1 MRMILKSLHGENFK
15 GIKSI
20 DIKFGEKKTKISG
33 QNAVGK
39 TTIFDMFSWLL
50 FNKNSA
56 GEEKFNVRPLD
67 KNNKRI
73 DNVEIKVVGVIEVD
87 GKEVELSKVQKQNWV
102 KKRGTDTVT
111 LQGNVNSFEI
121 DGYPK
126 SEAEFKAYVS
136 NLAQS
141 EEMFKM
147 LTNPQYFS
155 SLKWKDQRD
164 ILMKLTTEVSDVE
177 LAKEM
182 FDENAYAESLIEELE
197 KAPSTDDI
205 RAKFQKALTEWKKKQ
220 AEIPVRIDEAE
231 KSKVDV
237 DVAEQELLKADL
249 ERKIEAVDDRMENA
263 GTEIGRLR
271 GKEMQLQF
279 DMSGIMQVMNDELSA
294 KRRGLDS
301 AKDDATREFN
311 DLHNQI
317 QSAENQIKAN
327 EKTISDTDEER
338 KNLGVE
344 YNAEFSKAF
353 DEMPYLFD
361 ESKWKF
367 DESTTVCSLCGQK
380 LPQDKIES
388 LKADFE
394 QKKADAKA
402 RAEKQLEDARK
413 AFDDAKGG
421 KLKDLI
427 AKGNTCKAEIERLT
441 KENTKLQEDIT
452 ALKEQE
458 SKALAEQNDYAKQL
472 SEIPA
477 EADYS
482 QNEEYVKL
490 KTEHDKILA
499 DIAKLESEGADKVVT
514 DLKAEKTNLQAQL
527 DEVNKVIAQ
536 AANNVAIDDRIETLR
551 DEQKEIGQKVADQEQ
566 MLYLLEEFIRFKLN
580 KVSESIN
587 SHFKTVNFK
596 LFEMQLNGGMKDCC
610 ECTVNG
616 VGYSDLNNGHKIL
629 AGLDIIRSLSELY
642 GVSVP
647 IFVDN
652 AESLTSN
659 YTSDSQLVLL
669 IAKKPQYMDENG
681 EIHDVDENYD
691 PKIHKLVYDGS
702 LKVEVS

>member
-1 MRMILKSLHGENFK
+1 MKLKIRSLHMENFK
-15 GIKSI
+15 GIKSL
-20 DIKFGEKKTKISG
+20 DVNFSNKTSIKG
-33 QNAVGK
+33 QNAAGK
-39 TTIFDMFSWLL
+39 TTIFDAFTWLL

-67 KNNKRI
+67 KDGNRI
-73 DNVEIKVVGVIEVD
+73 DNVEIKVVAVLDVD
-87 GKEVELSKVQKQNWV
+87 GKEIELSKVQKQNWV
-102 KKRGTDTVT
+102 KKRGTDTVA

-126 SEAEFKAYVS
+126 SEADFKEYIS
-136 NLAQS
+136 SLAQS
-141 EEMFKM
+141 EDMFKM
-147 LTNPQYFS
+147 LANPQYFS
-155 SLKWKDQRD
+155 SMKWKEQRD
-164 ILMKLTTEVSDVE
+164 ILMRLVTDVSDVE
-177 LAKEM
+177 LAQTDAK
-182 FDENAYAESLIEELE
+182 YAQLLGELE

-220 AEIPVRIDEAE
+220 SEIPVRIDEAE

-237 DVAEQELLKADL
+237 DVAEQELAKVDL
-249 ERKIEAVDDRMENA
+249 VRRIAECDKKMENA
-263 GTEIGRLR
+263 GSALGDLR
-271 GKEMQLQF
+271 SKEMQLQF
-279 DMSGIMQVMNDELSA
+279 DMSGMEQTMNRELSN
-294 KRRGLDS
+294 KRS
-301 AKDDATREFN
+301 IMDAELRDCKNELEHFAVTISLKEK
-311 DLHNQI
+311 QI
-317 QSAENQIKAN
+317 SDN
-327 EKTISDTDEER
+327 EKTITDADAER
-338 KNLGVE
+338 KKLGE
-344 YNAEFSKAF
+344 QYNSEKAKAF
-353 DEMPYLFD
+353 DETPYLFD
-361 ESKWKF
+361 ESKWIF

-380 LPQDKIES
+380 LPADKIEQ

-394 QKKADAKA
+394 ERKTKAKADEKRKLNDSKSDFITQKESNLEEIKAYGFAK
-402 RAEKQLEDARK
+402 KN
-413 AFDDAKGG
+413 
-421 KLKDLI
+421 LI
-427 AKGNTCKAEIERLT
+427 EELT
-441 KENTKLQEDIT
+441 KKNADLQMEIDSLKKQEQGTFTNKEELCKL
-452 ALKEQE
+452 
-458 SKALAEQNDYAKQL
+458 L
-472 SEIPA
+472 SEIPE

-536 AANNVAIDDRIETLR
+536 AANNIMIDDRIETLH

-566 MLYLLEEFIRFKLN
+566 MLYLLEEFIRFKLD

-616 VGYSDLNNGHKIL
+616 VPYSTLNSGHRIV

-652 AESLTSN
+652 AESLNEFNVPDMDT
-659 YTSDSQLVLL
+659 QLILL
-669 IAKKPQYMDENG
+669 TVSEDKQ
-681 EIHDVDENYD
+681 
-691 PKIHKLVYDGS
+691 
-702 LKVEVS
+702 LKVEGV

>member
-1 MRMILKSLHGENFK
+1 MILKSLHGENFK

-33 QNAVGK
+33 QNATGK
-39 TTIFDMFSWLL
+39 TTIFDAFTWLL

-67 KNNKRI
+67 KDGNRI
-73 DNVEIKVVGVIEVD
+73 DNVEIKVVAVLDVD

-102 KKRGTDTVT
+102 KKRGTDTVA

-126 SEAEFKAYVS
+126 SEADFKDYVS
-136 NLAQS
+136 GLAQS

-164 ILMKLTTEVSDVE
+164 ILMKLVAEVSDVE
-177 LAKEM
+177 LAQTDAK
-182 FDENAYAESLIEELE
+182 YSPLIDELE

-205 RAKFQKALTEWKKKQ
+205 RAKFSKALSEWKKKQ

-249 ERKIEAVDDRMENA
+249 ERKIEALEDLMAKSDVRID
-263 GTEIGRLR
+263 
-271 GKEMQLQF
+271 EMRSEEMHCQF
-279 DMSGIMQVMNDELSA
+279 EMSAIAQTMNNELSSK
-294 KRRGLDS
+294 KR
-301 AKDDATREFN
+301 E
-311 DLHNQI
+311 I
-317 QSAENQIKAN
+317 ENQKY
-327 EKTISDTDEER
+327 DHER
-338 KNLGVE
+338 KLEDVR
-344 YNAEFSKAF
+344 SSIRKAQDSIESNKKSISEQTLKKADLAKKYKEEKEKKF
-353 DEMPYLFD
+353 DD
-361 ESKWKF
+361 SKWVF
-367 DESTTVCSLCGQK
+367 DESTTVCSLCGQT
-380 LPQDKIES
+380 LPEDKIES
-388 LKADFE
+388 LRADFS
-394 QKKADAKA
+394 QRKADAIEIFNEEHAKTLA
-402 RAEKQLEDARK
+402 MIVDDGNACAEMIKKLTENNKELENAINTLKLNEAEEIDIIK
-413 AFDDAKGG
+413 GFD
-421 KLKDLI
+421 
-427 AKGNTCKAEIERLT
+427 
-441 KENTKLQEDIT
+441 
-452 ALKEQE
+452 EQI
-458 SKALAEQNDYAKQL
+458 SK
-472 SEIPA
+472 IPTS
-477 EADYS
+477 ADYT
-482 QNEEYVKL
+482 QNAEYVKL
-490 KTEHDKILA
+490 KAKQDKLLA
-499 DIAKLESEGADKVVT
+499 DIAELESKGADKVVE
-514 DLKAEKTNLQAQL
+514 DAKSDKEKLNSQL
-527 DEVNKVIAQ
+527 DEVNKIIAQ
-536 AANNVAIDDRIETLR
+536 AANNVMIDDRIETLR

-616 VGYSDLNNGHKIL
+616 VPYSTLNSGHRIV

-652 AESLTSN
+652 AESLN
-659 YTSDSQLVLL
+659 EFNVPD
-669 IAKKPQYMDENG
+669 MDEQLILLSVS
-681 EIHDVDENYD
+681 ED
-691 PKIHKLVYDGS
+691 KQ
-702 LKVEVS
+702 LKVEGV

>member
-1 MRMILKSLHGENFK
+1 MILKSLHGENFK

-33 QNAVGK
+33 QNASGK
-39 TTIFDMFSWLL
+39 TTIFDMFAWLL

-67 KNNKRI
+67 KDGHRI
-73 DNVEIKVVGVIEVD
+73 DNVEIKVVGVIDVD

-102 KKRGTDTVT
+102 KKRGTNTVS
-111 LQGNVNSFEI
+111 LQGNPNSYEI

-136 NLAQS
+136 GLAQS

-155 SLKWKDQRD
+155 SLKWKEQRD
-164 ILMKLTTEVSDVE
+164 ILMKLVAEVSDVE
-177 LAKEM
+177 LAQTDAK
-182 FDENAYAESLIEELE
+182 YTPLIGELE

-205 RAKFQKALTEWKKKQ
+205 RAKFSKALSEWKKKQ

-263 GTEIGRLR
+263 GTEIDRLR

-327 EKTISDTDEER
+327 EKTIFDTDAER

-353 DEMPYLFD
+353 DETPYLFD
-361 ESKWKF
+361 ESKWVF
-367 DESTTVCSLCGQK
+367 DENSTVCSLCGQQ
-380 LPQDKIES
+380 LPANKIEQ
-388 LKADFE
+388 LKAD
-394 QKKADAKA
+394 
-402 RAEKQLEDARK
+402 
-413 AFDDAKGG
+413 
-421 KLKDLI
+421 
-427 AKGNTCKAEIERLT
+427 IERLT
-441 KENTKLQEDIT
+441 KENAKLQEDIV

-458 SKALAEQNDYAKQL
+458 SKALAKQNDYAKQL

-514 DLKAEKTNLQAQL
+514 DLKAEKADLQSQL

-596 LFEMQLNGGMKDCC
+596 FFEMQLNGGMKDCC

-616 VGYSDLNNGHKIL
+616 VPYSNLNSGHRIV

-652 AESLTSN
+652 AESLN
-659 YTSDSQLVLL
+659 EFNVPDMDAQLILL
-669 IAKKPQYMDENG
+669 SVSEDKQ
-681 EIHDVDENYD
+681 
-691 PKIHKLVYDGS
+691 
-702 LKVEVS
+702 LKVEGV

>member
-1 MRMILKSLHGENFK
+1 MRMILKTLYMENFK
-15 GIKSI
+15 GIKSL
-20 DIKFGEKKTKISG
+20 DVNFSNKTSIKG
-33 QNAVGK
+33 QNATGK
-39 TTIFDMFSWLL
+39 TTIFDAFTWLL

-56 GEEKFNVRPLD
+56 GEEKFNIRSLD
-67 KNNKRI
+67 KDGKRI
-73 DNVEIKVVGVIEVD
+73 DNVEIKVVAVLDVD
-87 GKEVELSKVQKQNWV
+87 GKEMELSKIQKQNWV

-126 SEAEFKAYVS
+126 SEADFKAYVS
-136 NLAQS
+136 GLAQS
-141 EEMFKM
+141 EDMFKM

-164 ILMKLTTEVSDVE
+164 ILMKLVAEVSDVE
-177 LAKEM
+177 LAQTDAK
-182 FDENAYAESLIEELE
+182 YAPLIDELE

-205 RAKFQKALTEWKKKQ
+205 RAKFSKALIEWKKKQ

-327 EKTISDTDEER
+327 EKTISDTDAER

-367 DESTTVCSLCGQK
+367 DESTTICSLCGQK
-380 LPQDKIES
+380 LPEDKIEQI
-388 LKADFE
+388 KADFE

-402 RAEKQLEDARK
+402 RAEKQLKDAHK
-413 AFDDAKGG
+413 AFDDAKGA
-421 KLKDLI
+421 KLKGLI
-427 AKGNTCKAEIERLT
+427 AKGNTCKADIERLT
-441 KENTKLQEDIT
+441 KENAKLQEDIV

-458 SKALAEQNDYAKQL
+458 SKALAKQNDYTKQL

-490 KTEHDKILA
+490 KAERDKILA
-499 DIAKLESEGADKVVT
+499 DIAKLESEGVDKVVT
-514 DLKAEKTNLQAQL
+514 DLKAEKVDLQAQL
-527 DEVNKVIAQ
+527 EEVNKVIAQ

-587 SHFKTVNFK
+587 SHFETVNFK

-616 VGYSDLNNGHKIL
+616 IPYSTLNSGHRIV

-642 GVSVP
+642 GASVP

-652 AESLTSN
+652 AESLN
-659 YTSDSQLVLL
+659 EFNVPDMDAQLILL
-669 IAKKPQYMDENG
+669 SVSEDKQ
-681 EIHDVDENYD
+681 
-691 PKIHKLVYDGS
+691 
-702 LKVEVS
+702 LKVEGV

>member
-1 MRMILKSLHGENFK
+1 MILKSIHMENFK
-15 GIKSI
+15 GIKSL
-20 DIKFGEKKTKISG
+20 DANFSNKTNIKG
-33 QNAVGK
+33 QNAAGK
-39 TTIFDMFSWLL
+39 TTIFDAFTWLL

-67 KNNKRI
+67 KDGNRI
-73 DNVEIKVVGVIEVD
+73 DNVEIKVVAVLDAD
-87 GKEVELSKVQKQNWV
+87 GKEVELSKTQKQNWV

-126 SEAEFKAYVS
+126 READFNDYVS
-136 NLAQS
+136 GLAQS

-164 ILMKLTTEVSDVE
+164 ILMKLVAGVSDVE
-177 LAKEM
+177 LAKT
-182 FDENAYAESLIEELE
+182 DSKYAPLINELE
-197 KAPSTDDI
+197 KASSTDDI
-205 RAKFQKALTEWKKKQ
+205 RAKFSKALSEWKKKQ
-220 AEIPVRIDEAE
+220 SEIPVRIDEAE

-327 EKTISDTDEER
+327 EKTISDTDAER

-402 RAEKQLEDARK
+402 RATKQLEDARK
-413 AFDDAKGG
+413 AFDDAKGA
-421 KLKDLI
+421 KLKGLI
-427 AKGNTCKAEIERLT
+427 DKGNACKADIERLT
-441 KENTKLQEDIT
+441 KENAKLQEDIV

-458 SKALAEQNDYAKQL
+458 SKALAKQNDYAKQL

-482 QNEEYVKL
+482 QNEEYAKL
-490 KTEHDKILA
+490 KARHNEVLA
-499 DIAKLESEGADKVVT
+499 EIEKLESDGADQIVN
-514 DLKAEKTNLQAQL
+514 DLKAEKSDLQSQL
-527 DEVNKVIAQ
+527 DEVNKIIAKASMNVEIDERIAQ
-536 AANNVAIDDRIETLR
+536 LQA
-551 DEQKEIGQKVADQEQ
+551 EQKEIGQKVADQEQ

-616 VGYSDLNNGHKIL
+616 VPYSTLNSGHRIV

-652 AESLTSN
+652 AESLNEFNVPDMDT
-659 YTSDSQLVLL
+659 QLILL
-669 IAKKPQYMDENG
+669 SVSEDKQ
-681 EIHDVDENYD
+681 
-691 PKIHKLVYDGS
+691 
-702 LKVEVS
+702 LKVEGV

>member
-1 MRMILKSLHGENFK
+1 MILKSLHGENFK

-33 QNAVGK
+33 QNASGK
-39 TTIFDMFSWLL
+39 TTVFDMFAWLL

-67 KNNKRI
+67 KSGNRI
-73 DNVEIKVVGVIEVD
+73 DNVEIKVVGVVDVD

-136 NLAQS
+136 GLAQS

-164 ILMKLTTEVSDVE
+164 ILMKLTAEVSDVE
-177 LAKEM
+177 LAKA
-182 FDENAYAESLIEELE
+182 DAKYAPLLGELE

-205 RAKFQKALTEWKKKQ
+205 RAKFSKALSEWKKKQ

-231 KSKVDV
+231 KSKADV
-237 DVAEQELLKADL
+237 DVAEQELAKADL
-249 ERKIEAVDDRMENA
+249 TRKIAECDKKIENA
-263 GTEIGRLR
+263 GSALGDLR
-271 GKEMQLQF
+271 SKEMQLQF

-294 KRRGLDS
+294 KRRELDS

-317 QSAENQIKAN
+317 QTVENQIKAN
-327 EKTISDTDEER
+327 EKIIADTDAER
-338 KNLGVE
+338 KNLGTE
-344 YNAEFSKAF
+344 YNAEFAKTF
-353 DEMPYLFD
+353 DEAPYLFD
-361 ESKWKF
+361 ESKWVF
-367 DESTTVCSLCGQK
+367 DENSTVCSLCGQK
-380 LPQDKIES
+380 LPEDKIES
-388 LKADFE
+388 LKVDFE

-402 RAEKQLEDARK
+402 RAGKQLEDARK
-413 AFDDAKGG
+413 AFDDAKSG

-427 AKGNTCKAEIERLT
+427 AKGNNCKADIERLT
-441 KENTKLQEDIT
+441 KENADLQESIGT
-452 ALKEQE
+452 LKEQE
-458 SKALAEQNDYAKQL
+458 SKALAKQNEYAKQL
-472 SEIPA
+472 SEIPS
-477 EADYS
+477 EADYT

-490 KTEHDKILA
+490 KAERDKVLA
-499 DIAKLESEGADKVVT
+499 EIEKLESEGADKLVN
-514 DLKAEKTNLQAQL
+514 DLKAEKADLQAQL

-566 MLYLLEEFIRFKLN
+566 ILYLLEEFIRFKLN

-616 VGYSDLNNGHKIL
+616 VPYSTLNSGHRIV

-652 AESLTSN
+652 AESLN
-659 YTSDSQLVLL
+659 EFNVPDMDAQLILL
-669 IAKKPQYMDENG
+669 SVSEDKQ
-681 EIHDVDENYD
+681 
-691 PKIHKLVYDGS
+691 
-702 LKVEVS
+702 LKVEGV

>member
-33 QNAVGK
+33 QNASGK
-39 TTIFDMFSWLL
+39 TTIFDIVSWLF

-67 KNNKRI
+67 KDGHRI
-73 DNVEIKVVGVIEVD
+73 DNVEIKVVGVIDVD

-126 SEAEFKAYVS
+126 SEAEFKAYIS
-136 NLAQS
+136 GLAQS

-164 ILMKLTTEVSDVE
+164 ILMKLVSEVSDVE
-177 LAKEM
+177 LAQTDAK
-182 FDENAYAESLIEELE
+182 YAPLLSELE

-205 RAKFQKALTEWKKKQ
+205 RAKFSKALNEWKKKQ
-220 AEIPVRIDEAE
+220 AEIPVRIDEAM
-231 KSKVDV
+231 KSKVDI
-237 DVAEQELLKADL
+237 DVAEQELAKVDL
-249 ERKIEAVDDRMENA
+249 VRRIAECDKKMENA
-263 GTEIGRLR
+263 GSALGDLR
-271 GKEMQLQF
+271 SKEMQLQF
-279 DMSGIMQVMNDELSA
+279 DMSGMEQTMNRELSN
-294 KRRGLDS
+294 KRS
-301 AKDDATREFN
+301 IMDAELRDCKNELEHFAVTISLKEK
-311 DLHNQI
+311 QI
-317 QSAENQIKAN
+317 SDN
-327 EKTISDTDEER
+327 EKTITDADAER
-338 KNLGVE
+338 KKLGE
-344 YNAEFSKAF
+344 QYNSEKAKAF
-353 DEMPYLFD
+353 DETPYLFD
-361 ESKWKF
+361 ESKWIF

-380 LPQDKIES
+380 LPADKIEQ

-394 QKKADAKA
+394 ERKTKAKADAK
-402 RAEKQLEDARK
+402 RKLNDSKSDFITQKESNLEEIK
-413 AFDDAKGG
+413 AYGFAK
-421 KLKDLI
+421 KNLI
-427 AKGNTCKAEIERLT
+427 EELT
-441 KENTKLQEDIT
+441 KKNADLQMEIDSLKKQEQGTFTNKEELCKL
-452 ALKEQE
+452 
-458 SKALAEQNDYAKQL
+458 L
-472 SEIPA
+472 SEIPE

-536 AANNVAIDDRIETLR
+536 AANNIMIDDRIETLH

-566 MLYLLEEFIRFKLN
+566 MLYLLEEFIRFKLD

-616 VGYSDLNNGHKIL
+616 VPYSTLNSGHRIV

-652 AESLTSN
+652 AESLN
-659 YTSDSQLVLL
+659 EFNVPDMDAQLILL
-669 IAKKPQYMDENG
+669 SVSEDKQ
-681 EIHDVDENYD
+681 
-691 PKIHKLVYDGS
+691 
-702 LKVEVS
+702 LKVEGV

>member
-1 MRMILKSLHGENFK
+1 MKLKIRSLHMENFK
-15 GIKSI
+15 GIKSL
-20 DIKFGEKKTKISG
+20 DVNFSNKTSIKG
-33 QNAVGK
+33 QNAAGK
-39 TTIFDMFSWLL
+39 TTVFDAFTWLL

-67 KNNKRI
+67 KDGHRI
-73 DNVEIKVVGVIEVD
+73 DNVEIKVVVVLDVD
-87 GKEVELSKVQKQNWV
+87 GKEMELSKIQKQNWV

-126 SEAEFKAYVS
+126 SEADFKAYVS
-136 NLAQS
+136 GLAQS
-141 EEMFKM
+141 EDMFKM

-164 ILMKLTTEVSDVE
+164 ILMRLATDVSDVE
-177 LAKEM
+177 LAQTDAK
-182 FDENAYAESLIEELE
+182 YAPLLGELE

-205 RAKFQKALTEWKKKQ
+205 RAKFSKALSGWKKKQ

-231 KSKVDV
+231 KSKIDV
-237 DVAEQELLKADL
+237 DVAEQELAKVDL
-249 ERKIEAVDDRMENA
+249 VRRIAECGKKMENA
-263 GTEIGRLR
+263 GSALGDLR
-271 GKEMQLQF
+271 SKEMQLQF
-279 DMSGIMQVMNDELSA
+279 DMSGMEQTMNRELSN
-294 KRRGLDS
+294 KRS
-301 AKDDATREFN
+301 IMDAELRDCKNELEHFAVTISLKEK
-311 DLHNQI
+311 QI
-317 QSAENQIKAN
+317 SDN
-327 EKTISDTDEER
+327 EKAITDADAER
-338 KNLGVE
+338 KKLGE
-344 YNAEFSKAF
+344 QYNSEKAKAF
-353 DEMPYLFD
+353 DETQYLFD
-361 ESKWKF
+361 ESKWIF

-380 LPQDKIES
+380 LPADKIEQ

-394 QKKADAKA
+394 ERKTKAKEDAK
-402 RAEKQLEDARK
+402 RKLNDSKSDFITQKESNLEEIK
-413 AFDDAKGG
+413 AYGFAK
-421 KLKDLI
+421 KNLI
-427 AKGNTCKAEIERLT
+427 EELT
-441 KENTKLQEDIT
+441 KKNADLQMEIDSLKKQEQGTLTNKEELCKL
-452 ALKEQE
+452 
-458 SKALAEQNDYAKQL
+458 L
-472 SEIPA
+472 SEIPE

-490 KTEHDKILA
+490 KAEHDKILA

-514 DLKAEKTNLQAQL
+514 DLKAEKADLQAQL

-616 VGYSDLNNGHKIL
+616 VPYSTLNSGHRIV
-629 AGLDIIRSLSELY
+629 AGLDIIQSLSELY

-652 AESLTSN
+652 AESLN
-659 YTSDSQLVLL
+659 EFNVPDMDAQLILL
-669 IAKKPQYMDENG
+669 SVSEDKQ
-681 EIHDVDENYD
+681 
-691 PKIHKLVYDGS
+691 
-702 LKVEVS
+702 LKVEGV

>member
-1 MRMILKSLHGENFK
+1 MKLKIRSLHMENFK
-15 GIKSI
+15 GIKSL
-20 DIKFGEKKTKISG
+20 DVNFSNKTSIKG
-33 QNAVGK
+33 QNAAGK
-39 TTIFDMFSWLL
+39 TTIFDAFTWLL

-67 KNNKRI
+67 KDGNRI
-73 DNVEIKVVGVIEVD
+73 DNVEIKVVGVIDVD

-126 SEAEFKAYVS
+126 SEADFKAYVS

-141 EEMFKM
+141 EDMFKM

-164 ILMKLTTEVSDVE
+164 ILMRLATDVSDVE
-177 LAKEM
+177 LAQTDAK
-182 FDENAYAESLIEELE
+182 YAPLLGELE

-205 RAKFQKALTEWKKKQ
+205 RAKFSKALSGWKKKQ

-237 DVAEQELLKADL
+237 DVAEQELAKVDL
-249 ERKIEAVDDRMENA
+249 VRRIAECGKKMENA
-263 GTEIGRLR
+263 GSALGDLR
-271 GKEMQLQF
+271 SKEMQLQF
-279 DMSGIMQVMNDELSA
+279 DMSGMEQTMNRELSN
-294 KRRGLDS
+294 KRS
-301 AKDDATREFN
+301 IMDAELRDCKNELEHFAVTISLKEK
-311 DLHNQI
+311 QI
-317 QSAENQIKAN
+317 SDN
-327 EKTISDTDEER
+327 EKTITDADAER
-338 KNLGVE
+338 KKLGE
-344 YNAEFSKAF
+344 QYNSEKAKAF
-353 DEMPYLFD
+353 DETPYLFD
-361 ESKWKF
+361 ESKWIF

-380 LPQDKIES
+380 LPADKIEQ
-388 LKADFE
+388 LKTDFE
-394 QKKADAKA
+394 ERKTKAKADAK
-402 RAEKQLEDARK
+402 RKLNDSKSDFITQKESNLEEIK
-413 AFDDAKGG
+413 ADGFAK
-421 KLKDLI
+421 KNLI
-427 AKGNTCKAEIERLT
+427 EELT
-441 KENTKLQEDIT
+441 KKNADLQMEIDSLKKQEQGTFTNKEELCKL
-452 ALKEQE
+452 
-458 SKALAEQNDYAKQL
+458 L

-499 DIAKLESEGADKVVT
+499 DIAKVESEGADKVVT
-514 DLKAEKTNLQAQL
+514 DLKAEKADLQSQL
-527 DEVNKVIAQ
+527 EEVNKVIAQ

-616 VGYSDLNNGHKIL
+616 VPYSTLNSGHRIV

-652 AESLTSN
+652 AESLNEFNVPDMDT
-659 YTSDSQLVLL
+659 QLILL
-669 IAKKPQYMDENG
+669 TVSEDKQ
-681 EIHDVDENYD
+681 
-691 PKIHKLVYDGS
+691 
-702 LKVEVS
+702 LKVEGV